1 MMGDTQHSPLTA
13 SPRKNIE
20 SHSHILWSF
29 PCLVKTQRFQLAVS
43 RRTPILSAV
52 RPHPPAQ
59 PAGCGPDGRLG
70 GCMRATT
77 GRGRAV
83 GYHQCPVTVTAP
95 HTPRVAPFAPAG
107 VRHLDGQMSASRGF
121 LRLPPPEPGRVA
133 SHHPRLRRIGVLGAD
148 QIHGWHARAA
158 YATPR
163 PREAPHRPAALAR
176 GGCVPPPAPPCL

>member
-1 MMGDTQHSPLTA
+1 MSCQNTKIPSSCFPTYPYSLSSPST
-13 SPRKNIE
+13 P
-20 SHSHILWSF
+20 
-29 PCLVKTQRFQLAVS
+29 S
-43 RRTPILSAV
+43 RPARRV
-52 RPHPPAQ
+52 RA
-59 PAGCGPDGRLG
+59 ATDVVG

-77 GRGRAV
+77 GRGGAV

-95 HTPRVAPFAPAG
+95 HTPRVAPSAPAG

-176 GGCVPPPAPPCL
+176 GSSVPPPAPPCL